1 MGGWKMGDGRWEV
14 PTEVAALHFSR
25 WASKSGQTGPDW
37 TAFLGPILIFT
48 FVLIFKVLYC
58 LLMLEQ
64 EESI

>member
-1 MGGWKMGDGRWEV
+1 MEMGDGNGRWEV

-25 WASKSGQTGPDW
+25 WASKSGQSGPDW

-48 FVLIFKVLYC
+48 FVLIFNLSHR

-64 EESI
+64 EENI